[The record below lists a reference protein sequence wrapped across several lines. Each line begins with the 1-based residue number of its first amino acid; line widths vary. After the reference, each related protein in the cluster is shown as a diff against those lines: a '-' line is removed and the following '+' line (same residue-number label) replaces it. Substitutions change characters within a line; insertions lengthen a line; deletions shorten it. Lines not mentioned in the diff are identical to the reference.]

1 MAQLSVSFL
10 DDPIKSFF
18 GCTGQELTSV
28 NSFSRLAWSRCLS
41 MLRNQAVSSGVST
54 SSQPRRPS
62 MALDGPRKRAP
73 IMASHGARYTKIVY
87 RFEKRPFRRV
97 DIESAEVLPRDDLH
111 FRLKRTGRREKE
123 RDRCRVADEIL
134 RDSCTEN
141 VNLSRGFFTL
151 AKSRGIIRCT
161 REEAATL
168 LNTVLFFPP
177 SAPPLFHYLRKR
189 SEAPR
194 IETTAADVPRN

>member
-1 MAQLSVSFL
+1 MHTATKCTVQRPWPWIKNDARSGRSARMAQLSVSFL

-73 IMASHGARYTKIVY
+73 IMASHGVRYTKIVY

-111 FRLKRTGRREKE
+111 FRLKRTGRRERE
-123 RDRCRVADEIL
+123 RSVSSGRRNPPRQLYRE
-134 RDSCTEN
+134 RKS
-141 VNLSRGFFTL
+141 LSRIFY
-151 AKSRGIIRCT
+151 ARQ
-161 REEAATL
+161 
-168 LNTVLFFPP
+168 V
-177 SAPPLFHYLRKR
+177 
-189 SEAPR
+189 
-194 IETTAADVPRN
+194 